1 METNILLESGTNEL
15 EIVEFYIKKGS
26 EISRYGV
33 NVTKVLEIIRLPEI
47 SNLPSPPHPAL
58 LGVIN
63 LRGKVMPIVDLSVF
77 LNQISEDQKNTQTK
91 VIVTEFNTVHT
102 AFMVSGV
109 NRIHRISWE
118 SVEPPTGLI
127 ADYEKNCVTGIIKLE
142 DRIIY
147 LLDMEKI
154 VSDLNPTFE
163 TKRAESKMKEAS
175 VKLEGKRRALIADDS
190 LSVRKML
197 QNQLEKAGFE
207 IQAVNDG
214 KEAWEILHKLRQES
228 QDDIETIRKHFNAI
242 ISDIEM
248 PQMDGFSLTKRIK
261 EDPVLKQL
269 PVVLFSSM
277 ISEKVRHKGQS
288 VGADAQISKP
298 EIGELAKTVEN
309 LIFESQIA

>member
-15 EIVEFYIKKGS
+15 EIVEFYIKQGS
-26 EISRYGV
+26 ETSRYGV
-33 NVTKVLEIIRLPEI
+33 NVTKVLEIIRLPDI

-58 LGVIN
+58 LGIIN
-63 LRGKVMPIVDLSVF
+63 LRNKVMPIVDLCFF
-77 LNQISEDQKNTQTK
+77 LNQVKEDQSNSQTK
-91 VIVTEFNTVHT
+91 VIVTEFNSVHT

-118 SVEPPTGLI
+118 TVEAPTGLI
-127 ADYEKNCVTGIIKLE
+127 ADHRENCVTGIIKLE

-154 VSDLNPTFE
+154 VNDLNPAFE
-163 TKRAESKMKEAS
+163 YERAESKMKDAALKQEE
-175 VKLEGKRRALIADDS
+175 KKRALIADDS

-197 QNQLEKAGFE
+197 QDQLEKAGFE
-207 IQAVNDG
+207 IKAVNDG
-214 KEAWEILHKLRQES
+214 KEAWDFLHMLRKDSE
-228 QDDIETIRKHFNAI
+228 DDIEAIRQSCNVI

-248 PQMDGFSLTKRIK
+248 PQMDGFNLTKKIK
-261 EDPVLKQL
+261 TDPVLKQL

-277 ISEKVRHKGQS
+277 ISEKIKHKGYS

-298 EIGELAKTVEN
+298 EIGELAETVEN
-309 LIFESQIA
+309 LISQG